1 MIITTNGQYHFK
13 RTISKGQHPLLKQP
27 FKRWFCILFPKSR
40 NNFIDL
46 PIEFYYKVM
55 SKSPLRQDKTCLNCR
70 YVVENRYCPNCGQEN
85 TDTRKTFHHLFVHFF
100 EDLTHYENAFW
111 KTIKNLYLRPAS
123 LTKEYLSGKRLS
135 YLAPV
140 RLYIFIS
147 FITFFLI
154 ALFPGNEDDYV
165 NANQTVTIPIK
176 DKNGV
181 TKDSVVSKK
190 KIKVSDLLKAEEA
203 VQKQKHL
210 SNAEANEDFLNLGY
224 KNVKELDS
232 SQQYSS
238 ADQKLDDWEYNIVK
252 KTLLVKA
259 KYSKQE
265 LMEKFFEQ
273 ARHDFPKTLFIY
285 MPIFAFVLW
294 LFHGKKRWY
303 YFDHG
308 IFTLHYFSFL
318 LLSVL
323 LFFTINKIMGCFV
336 DNTLTDTVTYI
347 VKGAAYVWMFY
358 YFFPAH
364 HRFYGETR
372 VISFLKSIAMF
383 IINSILMLVLLL
395 LFALY
400 TFINLH

>member
-1 MIITTNGQYHFK
+1 
-13 RTISKGQHPLLKQP
+13 
-27 FKRWFCILFPKSR
+27 
-40 NNFIDL
+40 
-46 PIEFYYKVM
+46 M
-55 SKSPLRQDKTCLNCR
+55 SKSHLRKDKTCLNCR
-70 YVVENRYCPNCGQEN
+70 HVVEKRYCPNCGQEN
-85 TDTRKTFHHLFVHFF
+85 TDTRKTFHHLFIHFF

-111 KTIKNLYLRPAS
+111 KTIKNLYLRPSS

-154 ALFPGNEDDYV
+154 ALLPNSEDEYITSDQPIALKV
-165 NANQTVTIPIK
+165 TGKDGKVHDSIINQ
-176 DKNGV
+176 
-181 TKDSVVSKK
+181 K
-190 KIKVSDLLKAEEA
+190 KIKLADIIKANEAEQLKN
-203 VQKQKHL
+203 HL
-210 SNAEANEDFLNLGY
+210 SHEKINEGFLNFGY
-224 KNVKELDS
+224 KNLKELDS
-232 SQQYSS
+232 CQNYGP
-238 ADQKLDDWEYNIVK
+238 AKEKLDDWEYSIVK

-259 KYSKQE
+259 KYSQQE
-265 LMEKFFEQ
+265 LMEKFLEQ

-285 MPIFAFVLW
+285 MPLFAFILW

-323 LFFTINKIMGCFV
+323 LIIFFRKTMGLFAENNITSIITKIG
-336 DNTLTDTVTYI
+336 TY
-347 VKGAAYVWMFY
+347 AAYGWMFY

-372 VISFLKSIAMF
+372 WISFMKSIALF

-395 LFALY
+395 VFMLY
-400 TFINLH
+400 TFINIH